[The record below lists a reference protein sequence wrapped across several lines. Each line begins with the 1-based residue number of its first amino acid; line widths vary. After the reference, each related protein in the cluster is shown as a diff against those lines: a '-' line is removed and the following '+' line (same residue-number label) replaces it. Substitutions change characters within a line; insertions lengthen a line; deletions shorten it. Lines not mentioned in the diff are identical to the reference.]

1 MTARV
6 SATIFYA
13 GEEVYFGDI
22 SMNGKESVTVWGS
35 NFSIIGTAEDL
46 ELLAK
51 DILEGVGNIRKERA
65 DRKAD
70 GCKNELSQRLDN
82 AVNFFTS
89 P

>member
-6 SATIFYA
+6 SATIFYE

-22 SMNGKESVTVWGS
+22 SKNGKESVTVWGS
-35 NFSIIGTAEDL
+35 NFSIIGTAGDL

-70 GCKNELSQRLDN
+70 GGKNELSQRLDN

>member
-51 DILEGVGNIRKERA
+51 DILEGVDNIRKERA

-70 GCKNELSQRLDN
+70 GGKNELSQRLDN

>member
-70 GCKNELSQRLDN
+70 GGKNELSQRLDN
-82 AVNFFTS
+82 AVNFITS

>member
-70 GCKNELSQRLDN
+70 GGKNELSQRLDN

>member
-22 SMNGKESVTVWGS
+22 SKNGKESVTVWGS

-51 DILEGVGNIRKERA
+51 DILEGVGSIRKERA

-70 GCKNELSQRLDN
+70 GGKN
-82 AVNFFTS
+82 
-89 P
+89 